1 MKDLILKILPWAIG
15 AAVLLFALIY
25 YNPLGLWS
33 SSKISLADTPTVIKE
48 LKELGEFVTAEY
60 NGEVIE
66 SLASSNASENLIRQQ
81 LDSMPNI
88 YQRIRVEYEKIY
100 LQHPNRRRKRKKQ
113 WEAHEFAETYAGEIQ
128 IAKKALHMDEID
140 LLDYVIED
148 SLSWNEFKTLHGEAL
163 RAKVNRDLT
172 KGRSDKIKVAY
183 IGRGRVKAGFDLGS
197 IEESVYEI
205 TLSRN
210 AAGDSM
216 RIVNLDPELMDADIN
231 PWYIYQPEE
240 ELEVPGYELFA
251 LKKAGKVEFSD
262 VAAVKL
268 ACKQSLV
275 SSALNQRKILDYA
288 ISSGQQTFKD
298 LFNMFRKE
306 GEPELVHVEIVPT
319 QFYKFKADILAD
331 GRIETEEISRIR
343 SKLVE
348 KNLKADSQEAKAL
361 LVSLNKYH
369 DMVLDVEGWATL
381 LGQSGVEE

>member
-15 AAVLLFALIY
+15 GALLLFALIY

-66 SLASSNASENLIRQQ
+66 SLAGSNATENQIRQR

-88 YQRIRVEYEKIY
+88 YQRIKVEYEKIY
-100 LQHPNRRRKRKKQ
+100 LQHPKRRKKRKKD
-113 WEAHEFAETYAGEIQ
+113 WNDHAFAESYEDEIK

-140 LLDYVIED
+140 LLDYIVED
-148 SLSWNEFKTLHGEAL
+148 SLTWNQFKTLHGEAL
-163 RAKVNRDLT
+163 RAEVNRDLT
-172 KGRSDKIKVAY
+172 KGKTDKIKVAY
-183 IGRGRVKAGFDLGS
+183 IGRGRVKAGFDLGA
-197 IEESVYEI
+197 IEDRVYNI
-205 TLSRN
+205 SLSRN
-210 AAGDSM
+210 ATGDSM

-231 PWYIYQPEE
+231 PWYIYEPDQ
-240 ELEVPGYELFA
+240 ELEIPGYELFA
-251 LKKAGKVEFSD
+251 LSKARQVEFSD
-262 VAAVKL
+262 VRAVKL

-298 LFNMFRKE
+298 LFNMFRME
-306 GEPELVHVEIVPT
+306 DEPELVHVDIVPT

-331 GRIETEEISRIR
+331 GRIETEEITRIR
-343 SKLVE
+343 SKLAE
-348 KNLKADSQEAKAL
+348 KNLDINSQQAKAL
-361 LVSLNKYH
+361 IISLNKNH
-369 DMVLDVEGWATL
+369 DMVLDLEGWEAL
-381 LGQSGVEE
+381 LGQAGIGQ